1 MKYSNI
7 EIDEFFKIMLPLKEY
22 GVSNRACAG
31 YVGISHSTLADWLKR
46 GESKRSKFY
55 KYKQAWIEAEGKA
68 EVYHQTEVHK
78 KCITM
83 DDHLKILKVLNPER
97 YVMEK
102 RVRALL
108 DMRNEDKL
116 SINEALEK
124 FKANFADFK
133 SEWEDAQENNNEEE

>member
-1 MKYSNI
+1 M

-31 YVGISHSTLADWLKR
+31 YVGISPSTLADWLKR

-55 KYKQAWIEAEGKA
+55 KYRQKWIEAECKA
-68 EVYHQTEVHK
+68 EVYHQTEAHK

-102 RVRALL
+102 RVRAIMEMKNNAP
-108 DMRNEDKL
+108 D
-116 SINEALEK
+116 INEALEK

-133 SEWEDAQENNNEEE
+133 SEWEDAQENNTEKENE